1 MQPVTPEVRAAA
13 ENVAR
18 IRSGAEKLQDVYG
31 PIDRRTLD
39 TIAESARIV
48 QQKSRDDE
56 LMLIDFALSALD
68 AAARGDDGDEPITE
82 EWLHQCYPGRV
93 CEGLSVICWLNLT
106 QCGTLQYQ
114 LTARESRVVV
124 NDGDSQN
131 VIINNPTRRQLRD
144 LLATLGKDV

>member
-1 MQPVTPEVRAAA
+1 MRSEVTPEVRAAA

-48 QQKSRDDE
+48 QQKSR
-56 LMLIDFALSALD
+56 
-68 AAARGDDGDEPITE
+68 DDGDEPITE